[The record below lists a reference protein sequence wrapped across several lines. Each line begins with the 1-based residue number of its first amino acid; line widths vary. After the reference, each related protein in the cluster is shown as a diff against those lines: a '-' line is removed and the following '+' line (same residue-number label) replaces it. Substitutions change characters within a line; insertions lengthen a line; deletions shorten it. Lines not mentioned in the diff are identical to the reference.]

1 MLELESLLDKER
13 QKLGRLRKAHYQIA
27 AELGLIEEVS
37 YFYIVSMFQFWEI
50 FLLIITLKFR
60 LVNTYNETREI
71 CDFKKINFNSARG
84 TIF

>member
-37 YFYIVSMFQFWEI
+37 YFYHCFNVSVLRNI
-50 FLLIITLKFR
+50 FAYYHT
-60 LVNTYNETREI
+60 
-71 CDFKKINFNSARG
+71 
-84 TIF
+84 